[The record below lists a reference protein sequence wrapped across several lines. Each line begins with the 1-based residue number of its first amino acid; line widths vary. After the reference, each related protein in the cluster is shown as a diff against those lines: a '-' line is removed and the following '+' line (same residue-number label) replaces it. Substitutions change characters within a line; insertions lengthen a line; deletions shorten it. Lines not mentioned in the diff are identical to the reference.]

1 MLSLSS
7 PSFCFPEGA
16 SKCQGS
22 LGCRG
27 QGSGVRQEAHCV
39 TICRLHVLCH
49 CGVPPVS
56 GRQFIPCCLQVVLG
70 STSSRCHSSAILE
83 HMGDILLCPT
93 SWATGS
99 SASGCCQYVGSLM
112 LLCCSTTSGTCEH
125 IMAHLSCYLPQGTA
139 LLSQHTGMGSPE
151 VWATFLLEA
160 QADIEVLLPP
170 WVQSKDRMV
179 GPLCSLPPLS
189 YPCPP
194 PAQGVLIQDT
204 G

>member
-1 MLSLSS
+1 MCRDIVVSLQSPVVNSFPAAYKLSLDPPALAATLR
-7 PSFCFPEGA
+7 PSLSTWEIFCCAP
-16 SKCQGS
+16 
-22 LGCRG
+22 L
-27 QGSGVRQEAHCV
+27 
-39 TICRLHVLCH
+39 
-49 CGVPPVS
+49 P
-56 GRQFIPCCLQVVLG
+56 
-70 STSSRCHSSAILE
+70 
-83 HMGDILLCPT
+83 
-93 SWATGS
+93 WATGS

-112 LLCCSTTSGTCEH
+112 LLCCSTTCGTCER

-170 WVQSKDRMV
+170 WVQSRDRMV

-189 YPCPP
+189 YPCPS